1 MFKGK
6 TVLITGAAVGI
17 GRGCAIQFAKNGAN
31 VVLLDYNAETL
42 KATEQEIKNITENT
56 LSIVCDIS
64 DNVAV
69 LNAVEKAVERFGK
82 IDILVNN
89 AALWRC
95 STSFV
100 DTPVEE
106 WEKFF
111 DINVLGTAYVT
122 KAVIGGMIKQNY
134 GRIINVGSMWGKCGA
149 SCIVY
154 GFPS

>member
-95 STSFV
+95 ST
-100 DTPVEE
+100 
-106 WEKFF
+106 
-111 DINVLGTAYVT
+111 
-122 KAVIGGMIKQNY
+122 
-134 GRIINVGSMWGKCGA
+134 A
-149 SCIVY
+149 SSKRRSE
-154 GFPS
+154 PWLD